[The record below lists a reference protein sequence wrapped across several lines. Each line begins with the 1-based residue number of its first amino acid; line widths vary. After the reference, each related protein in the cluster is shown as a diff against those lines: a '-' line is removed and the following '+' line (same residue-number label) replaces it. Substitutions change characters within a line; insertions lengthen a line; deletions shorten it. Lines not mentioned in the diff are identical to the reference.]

1 MVVDDNIPSSNPR
14 SRPTVTGE
22 TPKTTTT
29 PKQQNK
35 ETPKTELNEE
45 KVEKLANSSNQQRNR
60 AGPGTSSATDKGDEK
75 PRPEVKLAEI
85 HEDPLVESNLILK
98 CLYIFMFITFPL
110 VPSPRQGTGPP
121 GPFACL

>member
-1 MVVDDNIPSSNPR
+1 M
-14 SRPTVTGE
+14 TGE

>member
-1 MVVDDNIPSSNPR
+1 MKSAPKSGVALPAASSRVGVSSEMVVDDNIPSSNPR

-35 ETPKTELNEE
+35 ETPKTELNDE

-60 AGPGTSSATDKGDEK
+60 AGPGTSSATDQGDEK
-75 PRPEVKLAEI
+75 PRPEVNETAHL
-85 HEDPLVESNLILK
+85 SSLI
-98 CLYIFMFITFPL
+98 
-110 VPSPRQGTGPP
+110 
-121 GPFACL
+121 